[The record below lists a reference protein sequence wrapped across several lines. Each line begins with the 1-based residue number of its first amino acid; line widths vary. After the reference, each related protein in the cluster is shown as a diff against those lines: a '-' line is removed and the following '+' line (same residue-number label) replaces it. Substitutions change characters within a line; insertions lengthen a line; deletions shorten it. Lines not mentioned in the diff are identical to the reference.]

1 MSLLFEGV
9 IVTRDR
15 AGRSCAF
22 RHYEQIRQQRQNG
35 SMNDPGND
43 SLHDAPGGSG
53 GGGRHGPGPS
63 SRVLHLQGVF
73 PRDWAGERVDKA
85 LARLFPQYSRAAFQ
99 GWIRSGQVRVEGI
112 VPRRRDKV
120 RGGEAVEVRAALAV
134 ETPWRAQDLPLEL
147 VYEDESVLVVNKPP
161 GVVVHPGAGNR
172 EGTLLNALLH
182 HDPGLAALPRAG
194 IVHRLDKDTSGL
206 LVVARSL
213 AACHRLAAQI
223 RRRCFQREY
232 LAVVCGVM
240 TGGGTV
246 EAPIGRHPVQ
256 RTRMAVREGGRAA
269 VSHYRVLER
278 FRAHTLIRVTL
289 ETGRTHQI
297 RVHMAH
303 LRHPLVGDP
312 VYGGRLRLPPACAP
326 ALATALRAFRR
337 QALHA
342 ARLCITHPD
351 SGEALCWEV
360 PPPSEMAD
368 LLAALRD
375 DLTGHAKEASR

>member
-1 MSLLFEGV
+1 MSLLFEGI
-9 IVTRDR
+9 IVTGDR
-15 AGRSCAF
+15 AGRSCAS

-35 SMNDPGND
+35 SMNSPGND
-43 SLHDAPGGSG
+43 ALNDARRDPGE
-53 GGGRHGPGPS
+53 GGGRDSGPS
-63 SRVLHLQGVF
+63 PQVLHLQGAF

-99 GWIRSGQVRVEGI
+99 GWIEAGQVWVEGI

-120 RGGEAVEVRAALAV
+120 RGGEAVEVRAAMAT
-134 ETPWRAQDLPLEL
+134 ETPWRAQDLPLDL

-206 LVVARSL
+206 LVVARTL
-213 AACHRLAAQI
+213 AAHHHLAAQI
-223 RRRCFQREY
+223 RRRHFRRNY

-326 ALATALRAFRR
+326 ALAAALRAFRR

-342 ARLCITHPD
+342 VRLCITHPA
-351 SGEALCWEV
+351 SREALCWEV
-360 PPPSEMAD
+360 PPPPDMAD

-375 DLTGHAKEASR
+375 DLEIHTQEASP